1 MHYLYG
7 AHFKV
12 FIDHKELEVSIRQEK
27 ELNMRQMRWMK
38 FFKDCDFKFLWNP
51 IDATIVVDALSKKT
65 AQVYYFNG
73 EGVTV
78 GGEFQGSELGGG
90 AT

>member
-1 MHYLYG
+1 
-7 AHFKV
+7 
-12 FIDHKELEVSIRQEK
+12 
-27 ELNMRQMRWMK
+27 MK